1 MFGACISFWLGL
13 CGAAAGQDTAG
24 LWVTQP
30 SLTSRTA
37 IERLVDDA
45 SRAGFTILLV
55 EVAALPREP
64 APAARS
70 RTRRDRGPSAG
81 VDDGRRRR
89 DRRGDDRLQLLL
101 TAARRRGLRVHAW
114 IQVTRAT
121 RAGPLPTSREH
132 IVHRHPEWIMV
143 PRALAGRLARLD
155 VKDPAYLAAL
165 DRWTQ
170 PSPDGVDGLYLS
182 PILPEVAEHIGER
195 LTQLLSRYRFDG
207 VHLDSTQFPSSDF
220 DYGRTAVAAFR
231 AEIADGLTV
240 AARRELDAQAA
251 VDPLTYPDAFPRQ
264 WTRFRRS
271 KMTAL
276 VARLATIVR
285 RSRTGA
291 RLSVSVV
298 ADQDEALGR
307 RLQDWRTWADNGFVD
322 ILCLQPGSETAEE
335 FEFQV
340 RAARQFSS
348 RAELWVGLGAEWLC
362 PSTPSTASAPRSGSV
377 STASWSGATT
387 ASPTGPVSLP
397 ITSAIAAS
405 PLRRSRCAND
415 PIRNTLIILD
425 VEAPVRQGVR
435 SAHTGSM

>member
-1 MFGACISFWLGL
+1 MPFAPTTRRSTSVAVVFGACISFWLGL

-143 PRALAGRLARLD
+143 PRALAGPLARLD

-251 VDPLTYPDAFPRQ
+251 VDTLTYPDAFPRQ

-348 RAELWVGLGAEWLC
+348 RAELWVGLGAEWLS
-362 PSTPSTASAPRSGSV
+362 PFDTFDRIRASQRIGVDGIVVWRYDSV
-377 STASWSGATT
+377 TDR
-387 ASPTGPVSLP
+387 
-397 ITSAIAAS
+397 TSQPPDHLRHIGLAIATV
-405 PLRRSRCAND
+405 PLR
-415 PIRNTLIILD
+415 
-425 VEAPVRQGVR
+425 
-435 SAHTGSM
+435 

>member
-1 MFGACISFWLGL
+1 MPFAPSTGRSTSVAVVFGAFLSFWLGL
-13 CGAAAGQDTAG
+13 CAPAAGQDTAG
-24 LWVTQP
+24 LWVTQQ

-55 EVAALPREP
+55 EVSDLPLEP
-64 APAARS
+64 AAAARA
-70 RTRRDRGPSAG
+70 RGRRDRGPSAG
-81 VDDGRRRR
+81 VDDRRRRR
-89 DRRGDDRLQLLL
+89 DGRGDNRLQLLL

-114 IQVTRAT
+114 IQVMRAT
-121 RAGPLPTSREH
+121 RAGPLPTSRGH
-132 IVHRHPEWIMV
+132 VVNRHPGWIMV
-143 PRALAGRLARLD
+143 PRDLAGRLARLD
-155 VKDPAYLAAL
+155 VQDPAYLAAIH
-165 DRWTQ
+165 RWTQ

-195 LTQLLSRYRFDG
+195 LAQLLARYRFDG

-220 DYGRTAVAAFR
+220 DYGRAAVAAFR

-240 AARRELDAQAA
+240 AARRELDAQSA

-276 VARLATIVR
+276 VARLGTIAR
-285 RSRTGA
+285 RSRTGT

-335 FEFQV
+335 FELQV
-340 RAARQFSS
+340 RAARQFTS
-348 RAELWVGLGAEWLC
+348 RVELWVGLGAEWLS
-362 PSTPSTASAPRSGSV
+362 PFDTFDRIRASQRIDVDGIVVWRYDSV
-377 STASWSGATT
+377 TDRTRQPPDHLRHIG
-387 ASPTGPVSLP
+387 L
-397 ITSAIAAS
+397 AIAAV
-405 PLRRSRCAND
+405 PPR
-415 PIRNTLIILD
+415 
-425 VEAPVRQGVR
+425 
-435 SAHTGSM
+435 

>member
-1 MFGACISFWLGL
+1 
-13 CGAAAGQDTAG
+13 
-24 LWVTQP
+24 
-30 SLTSRTA
+30 
-37 IERLVDDA
+37 
-45 SRAGFTILLV
+45 
-55 EVAALPREP
+55 
-64 APAARS
+64 
-70 RTRRDRGPSAG
+70 
-81 VDDGRRRR
+81 
-89 DRRGDDRLQLLL
+89 
-101 TAARRRGLRVHAW
+101 
-114 IQVTRAT
+114 
-121 RAGPLPTSREH
+121 
-132 IVHRHPEWIMV
+132 MV

-340 RAARQFSS
+340 RAARQ
-348 RAELWVGLGAEWLC
+348 
-362 PSTPSTASAPRSGSV
+362 PSTASAPRSGSV

-397 ITSAIAAS
+397 ITSATSAS
-405 PLRRSRCAND
+405 PLRRSRCAKEEYVDHSGRRGARPARREECTYREYVSDEQRSRTGCIGGQNGQ
-415 PIRNTLIILD
+415 LIPERVLEPQRGGTRSRGARRLSWRHGVARPVTD
-425 VEAPVRQGVR
+425 VGTDDGR
-435 SAHTGSM
+435 

>member
-1 MFGACISFWLGL
+1 MASVFWSETLAVHLAPTARRSTSVAVVFGACISFWLGL
-13 CGAAAGQDTAG
+13 SAAAAGQATAG
-24 LWVTQP
+24 LSNTRQ
-30 SLTSRTA
+30 SLRSRTA

-55 EVAALPREP
+55 EVSDLAPEP

-70 RTRRDRGPSAG
+70 RSRRDRGPSAG
-81 VDDGRRRR
+81 VDDERRRR
-89 DRRGDDRLQLLL
+89 DRRGDDRLQQLL
-101 TAARRRGLRVHAW
+101 TAARRRGLRVHAG

-121 RAGPLPTSREH
+121 RAGPLPTSRGH

-143 PRALAGRLARLD
+143 PRDLAGRLARLD
-155 VKDPAYLAAL
+155 VKDPTYLAAI

-182 PILPEVAEHIGER
+182 PILPEVAEHISER
-195 LTQLLSRYRFDG
+195 LTQLLARYCFDG
-207 VHLDSTQFPSSDF
+207 VHLDSTQFPSRDF
-220 DYGRTAVAAFR
+220 DYVRAAVAAFR

-251 VDPLTYPDAFPRQ
+251 VDPLTYPDAFPPQ

-276 VARLATIVR
+276 LARLATVVR

-291 RLSVSVV
+291 RFSVSVV

-307 RLQDWRTWADNGFVD
+307 RLQDWRTWADSGFVD
-322 ILCLQPGSETAEE
+322 ILCLQPGSETSDE

-348 RAELWVGLGAEWLC
+348 RAELWVGLGAEWLS
-362 PSTPSTASAPRSGSV
+362 PFDTFDRIRASRGIGVDGLVAWRYNSSTDR
-377 STASWSGATT
+377 
-387 ASPTGPVSLP
+387 
-397 ITSAIAAS
+397 TSQPPDHLRHIGLAIATV
-405 PLRRSRCAND
+405 PLR
-415 PIRNTLIILD
+415 
-425 VEAPVRQGVR
+425 
-435 SAHTGSM
+435 

>member
-13 CGAAAGQDTAG
+13 CGAAAGQGTAG

-55 EVAALPREP
+55 EVAAPPREP

-340 RAARQFSS
+340 RTARQFSS
-348 RAELWVGLGAEWLC
+348 RAELWVGLGAEWLS
-362 PSTPSTASAPRSGSV
+362 PFDTFDRIRASQRIGVDGIVVWRYDSV
-377 STASWSGATT
+377 TDR
-387 ASPTGPVSLP
+387 
-397 ITSAIAAS
+397 TSQPPDHLHHIGLAIATV
-405 PLRRSRCAND
+405 PLR
-415 PIRNTLIILD
+415 
-425 VEAPVRQGVR
+425 
-435 SAHTGSM
+435 